1 VVDMMGPAGASYKV
15 QRRVAGINNIRLDGI
30 TDLTLRAKGK
40 TVFDIGCNRGM
51 VGYQFAENYAS
62 IVHGCDIYE
71 DGIKVAREVFAD
83 LRSVES
89 RFEVVD
95 LTKGRS
101 ALKIFDQSGY
111 DIVLCLATYH
121 KLKRL
126 MPAGELTDLMQ
137 FFGNWTKKYFAW
149 RGTSDKPEENEE
161 EMRALD
167 RDLGGKVGLKRI
179 HTSYISADLG
189 VAAIW
194 ARHT

>member
-1 VVDMMGPAGASYKV
+1 MQPLGASYKV
-15 QRRVAGINNIRLDGI
+15 QRRVAGLNNIRLDGI

-40 TVFDIGCNRGM
+40 AVFDIGCNRGM

-62 IVHGCDIYE
+62 VVHGCDLYE

-95 LTKGRS
+95 LTRGPGG
-101 ALKIFDQSGY
+101 LKIFEMSGY
-111 DIVLCLATYH
+111 DIVLCLAVYH
-121 KLKRL
+121 KLKRE
-126 MPAGELTDLMQ
+126 MPEGKLTELMQ

-149 RGTSDKPEENEE
+149 RGTSDKPDDNDQEI
-161 EMRALD
+161 RQLD
-167 RDLGGKVGLKRI
+167 KMLKPVGLQRI
-179 HTSYISADLG
+179 HTSYISNDLG

-194 ARHT
+194 GRS